1 MTSTCDWL
9 ALSPH
14 PTARSS
20 VVSAVEAATSW
31 TAGGNLTLGYRLHGE
46 IARLRLPTSKG
57 GQRLDGLWQHTCC
70 EAFIARHGE
79 TGYREFNFSPSGD
92 WAAYA
97 FSGTRQR
104 DGAADPGSD
113 ARPEISV
120 RHVAD
125 CLELAATLPAA
136 ALPDGGR
143 WQIGLSVVVEDDAGA
158 LSYWALRHP
167 SPHPDFHH
175 RDAFAFNL
183 DPGPHE

>member
-1 MTSTCDWL
+1 MKPTYDWL

-14 PTARSS
+14 PAARSS
-20 VVSAVEAATSW
+20 AASAVEARAGW
-31 TAGGNLTLGYRLHGE
+31 TVGGNLALRYRLHAG
-46 IARLRLPTSKG
+46 IARLRLPVSTG
-57 GQRLDGLWQHTCC
+57 RLRLDGLWQHTCC
-70 EAFIARHGE
+70 EAFIARPGE
-79 TGYREFNFSPSGD
+79 TGYLEFNFSPSGD

-97 FSGTRQR
+97 FSAPRHR
-104 DGAADPGSD
+104 DAAADPGRD

-120 RHVAD
+120 QRVAD

-136 ALPDGGR
+136 ALPEGGR